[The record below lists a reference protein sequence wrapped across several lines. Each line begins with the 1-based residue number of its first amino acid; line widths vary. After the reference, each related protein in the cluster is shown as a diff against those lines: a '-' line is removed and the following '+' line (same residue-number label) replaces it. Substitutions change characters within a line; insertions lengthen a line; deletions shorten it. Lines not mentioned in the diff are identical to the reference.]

1 MSLPLR
7 SRTSDRRSLR
17 RRPRRYLPL
26 NSLALIF
33 APRRIMTRPRPCSSR
48 HCSGR
53 CPRRTA
59 GRASASRALPA
70 AAAWRRGTTCF
81 CISVWSAAHGA
92 VIPVPLDTDGIE
104 ERAGLAADRV
114 PARYL
119 DTWARLQCQL
129 PSYAPV
135 DTWQRAIE
143 DGGRFLDLWGTDA
156 AAMRWTAGE
165 LFDVPRDGRP
175 GGLVW
180 QLKGERV
187 GTLGEDRARL
197 THGRMIKRQVRT

>member
-1 MSLPLR
+1 MLGSAGGRDDGRLVLGERCVAGSMFNKSSLTLVYLSDRPRRRTSGQGCPPPLR
-7 SRTSDRRSLR
+7 SRTSDR

-92 VIPVPLDTDGIE
+92 PSATASTFGPISWV
-104 ERAGLAADRV
+104 AGTALH
-114 PARYL
+114 
-119 DTWARLQCQL
+119 TGHK
-129 PSYAPV
+129 APFMSS
-135 DTWQRAIE
+135 R
-143 DGGRFLDLWGTDA
+143 G
-156 AAMRWTAGE
+156 
-165 LFDVPRDGRP
+165 
-175 GGLVW
+175 
-180 QLKGERV
+180 
-187 GTLGEDRARL
+187 
-197 THGRMIKRQVRT
+197 